1 MPARSR
7 CRLLAP
13 LRGRGESLIAMRGF
27 GPLALV
33 AAAAAC
39 GPSYQAIYEGDSKFE
54 HCYALDE
61 SPNRAMQEK
70 AGCWREWEERY
81 TYGQTRD
88 RIQYATGRFSA
99 LSRVPD
105 LPTDEAM
112 MQAAP
117 GETPGKRSVHA
128 APVPTNAFAPP
139 PSTLTPEGAKTA
151 SPAPQRPSSALSQAI
166 PDSAPLKLPPPPTP
180 PGADCR
186 DRCASDWQGCK
197 DNPTACEK
205 TYRKCMHV
213 CFK

>member
-1 MPARSR
+1 M
-7 CRLLAP
+7 RLPGL
-13 LRGRGESLIAMRGF
+13 LS
-27 GPLALV
+27 LAL
-33 AAAAAC
+33 AAGC

-61 SPNRAMQEK
+61 NPNRPMNDK
-70 AGCWREWEERY
+70 AACWREWQERY

-88 RIQYATGRFSA
+88 RVEYAAGRFSA
-99 LSRVPD
+99 LSRVPE

-128 APVPTNAFAPP
+128 APIPTNAFAPP
-139 PSTLTPEGAKTA
+139 PSTLSPDAGKTVAPEAT
-151 SPAPQRPSSALSQAI
+151 RPSVALSL
-166 PDSAPLKLPPPPTP
+166 APENAPVKLPPPP

-186 DRCASDWQGCK
+186 DKCATDWRACK
-197 DNPTACEK
+197 DTADTCEK
-205 TYRKCMHV
+205 GYRKCMHV